1 LTSGKAILY
10 TETHGEKNFRTRNTA
25 VFDKRDLI
33 NSCDAGHH
41 SRRRRETGGDP
52 ACRRIS
58 AAAIAGMTAPSPDW
72 RQWDSFFTFIV
83 KRLDQDVSG
92 ELRSSLG
99 EAFLD
104 SRYELTHTWSRLG
117 GGQNPV
123 PQLFVNAWRRL
134 VADHEQGGRRD
145 NRDPSWEC
153 CR

>member
-1 LTSGKAILY
+1 
-10 TETHGEKNFRTRNTA
+10 
-25 VFDKRDLI
+25 
-33 NSCDAGHH
+33 
-41 SRRRRETGGDP
+41 
-52 ACRRIS
+52 
-58 AAAIAGMTAPSPDW
+58 MTAPSPDW